1 MMGKL
6 LLLFILVPAV
16 ELVLLIELGGRIGML
31 ATLALIVITG
41 VLGASLARW
50 QGLGVLR
57 TMQAELA
64 GGRIPAN
71 AIVDGAIVLL
81 AGALLMTPGFL
92 TDTVGFL
99 CLIPGVRRLAK
110 RTLWRR
116 LEAAVHHGQGGVFV
130 RIGGSGDDGEH
141 RDTDP
146 GPPF

>member
-1 MMGKL
+1 MGKL

-16 ELVLLIELGGRIGML
+16 ELVLLIELGGRIGTL

-71 AIVDGAIVLL
+71 AIVDGVIVLL

-116 LEAAVHHGQGGVFV
+116 LEAAVHHGQGGVSV
-130 RIGGSGDDGEH
+130 RIGGSGGDGEH